1 MDGRRR
7 LAQSLTSVA
16 QMRTEPQSFAAVGPR
31 VQFEA
36 AMPASLVTSLGKSI
50 LGKPM
55 SHRLWGMILKL
66 QLPRG
71 VGLAAALLVMCG
83 GLVYGVIKGDHVP
96 EVIELLD
103 EARNEAA
110 NAAGFRIVSIAVS
123 GNRHLKREEVIGLTA
138 GENTLL
144 FLDVAAMRKRLLG
157 DPLGGQH
164 NPPPLF

>member
-16 QMRTEPQSFAAVGPR
+16 PLRTEPHSFAAVGPR

-36 AMPASLVTSLGKSI
+36 AMPPSLVTSLGKPI

-83 GLVYGVIKGDHVP
+83 GLVHGVIKGDHVSA
-96 EVIELLD
+96 IIGFLA

-110 NAAGFRIVSIAVS
+110 QR
-123 GNRHLKREEVIGLTA
+123 
-138 GENTLL
+138 
-144 FLDVAAMRKRLLG
+144 
-157 DPLGGQH
+157 GGVY
-164 NPPPLF
+164 